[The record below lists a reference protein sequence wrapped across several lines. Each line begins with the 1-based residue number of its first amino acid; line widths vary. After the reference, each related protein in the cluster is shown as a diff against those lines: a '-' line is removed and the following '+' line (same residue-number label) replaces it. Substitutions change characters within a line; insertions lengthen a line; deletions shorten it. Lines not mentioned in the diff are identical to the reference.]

1 MFVFLFWFMVKES
14 NEFIKIFNNAIYIR
28 IIAVHDKS
36 YKVYCIFSDNG
47 RYFQY
52 ILISIWTIIKPLVE
66 KTLAC
71 ILLVIACFTLI

>member
-1 MFVFLFWFMVKES
+1 MFVFLFWFMVKET

-47 RYFQY
+47 RYFQH
-52 ILISIWTIIKPLVE
+52 ILISIWISLNH
-66 KTLAC
+66 L
-71 ILLVIACFTLI
+71 

>member
-14 NEFIKIFNNAIYIR
+14 NEFIKIINNAIYIR

-36 YKVYCIFSDNG
+36 YEVYYIFSDNG
-47 RYFQY
+47 RYFQH

-66 KTLAC
+66 KALAC

>member
-28 IIAVHDKS
+28 IIAVYDKS

-47 RYFQY
+47 RYFQH
-52 ILISIWTIIKPLVE
+52 ILISI
-66 KTLAC
+66 
-71 ILLVIACFTLI
+71 

>member
-14 NEFIKIFNNAIYIR
+14 NEFIKTINNAIYIR

-47 RYFQY
+47 RYFQHIHRY
-52 ILISIWTIIKPLVE
+52 KYQTHKLHFPKYSG
-66 KTLAC
+66 
-71 ILLVIACFTLI
+71 